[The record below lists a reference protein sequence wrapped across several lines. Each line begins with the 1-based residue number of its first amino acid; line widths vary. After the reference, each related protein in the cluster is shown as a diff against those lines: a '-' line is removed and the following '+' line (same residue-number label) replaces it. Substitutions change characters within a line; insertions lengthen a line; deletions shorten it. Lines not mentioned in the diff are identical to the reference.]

1 MMLVENRMKRDPIT
15 ISPETGILEASRL
28 LRQHKIRHLPVVRG
42 GRLVGIL
49 TDRDLKRVSP
59 SPATSLSVYE
69 VNYLLDKL
77 EAKEVMIK
85 QVVTVTPRTTIEDA
99 ARLLLTHKIGSLPV
113 VDGEVLVGIITETD
127 VLEALVEAMGIR
139 GSCSRVEIVVEDT
152 PAALYAIGDIVRER
166 AGDIASIMTARAT
179 YRGEERKVLIV
190 RIETD
195 DPEET
200 VKAIEKAG
208 YPVLSTA
215 V

>member
-1 MMLVENRMKRDPIT
+1 MLVENRMRRDPIT

-28 LRQHKIRHLPVVRG
+28 LRQHKIRHLPVVKG

-77 EAKEVMIK
+77 EAKEVMTK
-85 QVVTVTPRTTIEDA
+85 QVVTVTPKTTVEEA
-99 ARLLLTHKIGSLPV
+99 AKLLLSHKIGGLPV
-113 VDGEVLVGIITETD
+113 VEAEMLVGIVTETD

-139 GSCSRVEIVVEDT
+139 GSCSRVEVVVEDA
-152 PAALYAIGDIVRER
+152 PAALYSIGDIVRAR
-166 AGDIASIMTARAT
+166 GGDIVSIMTAGAKHK
-179 YRGEERKVLIV
+179 GEERKVLIV
-190 RIETD
+190 RIED
-195 DPEET
+195 EHPEEL

-208 YPVLSTA
+208 YPVLSATA
-215 V
+215 

>member
-1 MMLVENRMKRDPIT
+1 MRVMDRMRRSPVSVNRSDTLHHALRT
-15 ISPETGILEASRL
+15 LETW
-28 LRQHKIRHLPVVRG
+28 KIRHLPVVEG
-42 GRLVGIL
+42 DRLVGIVS
-49 TDRDLKRVSP
+49 DRDLKKAAP
-59 SPATSLSVYE
+59 SPFDRDTAEEFVRFTSAVT
-69 VNYLLDKL
+69 V
-77 EAKEVMIK
+77 KEVMSK
-85 QVVTVTPRTTIEDA
+85 EVVTTSPHCPIEEA
-99 ARLLLTHKIGSLPV
+99 AALMFEKRIGALPV
-113 VDGEVLVGIITETD
+113 VQEGRLVGIITETD

-208 YPVLSTA
+208 YPVLSAA

>member
-1 MMLVENRMKRDPIT
+1 LRT
-15 ISPETGILEASRL
+15 LETW
-28 LRQHKIRHLPVVRG
+28 KIRHLPVVEG
-42 GRLVGIL
+42 DRLVGIVS
-49 TDRDLKRVSP
+49 DRDLKKAAP
-59 SPATSLSVYE
+59 SPFDRDTAEEFVRFTSAVT
-69 VNYLLDKL
+69 V
-77 EAKEVMIK
+77 KEVMSK
-85 QVVTVTPRTTIEDA
+85 EVVTTSPHCPIEEA
-99 ARLLLTHKIGSLPV
+99 AALMFEKRIGALPV
-113 VDGEVLVGIITETD
+113 VQEGRLVGIITETD
-127 VLEALVEAMGIR
+127 VLEAFVEAMGIR

-208 YPVLSTA
+208 YPVLSAA

>member
-1 MMLVENRMKRDPIT
+1 MLVENRMKRDPIT

-28 LRQHKIRHLPVVRG
+28 LRQYKIRHLPVVKG

-49 TDRDLKRVSP
+49 TDRDMKRVSP

-77 EAKEVMIK
+77 EAKEVMTK
-85 QVVTVTPRTTIEDA
+85 QIVTVTPKTTIEEA
-99 ARLLLTHKIGSLPV
+99 AKLLLANKIGGLPV
-113 VDGEVLVGIITETD
+113 VEGERLVGIVTETD
-127 VLEALVEAMGIR
+127 VLEALVEAIGIR
-139 GSCSRVEIVVEDT
+139 GSCSRVEVVVEDV
-152 PAALYAIGDIVRER
+152 PAALYAIGDVVRER
-166 AGDIASIMTARAT
+166 AADIASIIAARAT
-179 YRGEERKVLIV
+179 YGGEDRKVLIV

-195 DPEET
+195 DPEEM

-208 YPVLSTA
+208 YPVLSAA